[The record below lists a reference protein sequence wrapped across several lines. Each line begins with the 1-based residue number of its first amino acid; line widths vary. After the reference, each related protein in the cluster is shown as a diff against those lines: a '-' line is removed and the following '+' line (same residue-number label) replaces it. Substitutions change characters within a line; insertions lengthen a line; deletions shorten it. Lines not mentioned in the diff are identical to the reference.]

1 MKREREMEI
10 DSICRYIDIAG
21 ISRKE
26 EAALRFDLGQFGW
39 RTQLSL
45 LPTANDRQSTAIY
58 YYAAIACS
66 YLIQLKDG

>member
-1 MKREREMEI
+1 MEI
-10 DSICRYIDIAG
+10 DSIRRYIDIAG